1 MSDLIITPPIH
12 SPVTVWGFPRRG
24 HVFAIRDTREK
35 TLFEYLGH
43 DRLMLEARPVASPML
58 RQVFTQQ
65 EFSALVA
72 AGKVDPRI
80 SENDAGRQ
88 RLSALNPDIGSIR
101 ELSDEEREALVFYTR
116 LCRGVHGL
124 YLAGK
129 TSLSNKALEKTIRA
143 VMAQLYLDA
152 DPDHDEPLPDRTKG
166 GTRGRKKSTPAPKER
181 RLKARK
187 RMTSFQVPSPT
198 TVRTWI
204 DLLVEYSW
212 DELAIRDRRK
222 ARTGNRPP
230 RNRDPV
236 VAGLMTAWVDQF
248 KDSSR
253 PTAPLLYKLMIGA
266 ADDDQVDAGTN
277 LTRGDRKTSGPMSFA
292 QVNAQRASKG
302 LPTLTPP
309 SLSSFK
315 RAIAKLDK
323 FEVRAARHG
332 AADARRRFKI
342 AGTRNAAIAAGERVS
357 IDCWRFQLMAQR
369 LPTQFWVGLTEEQI
383 EKTKALRLTMCLA
396 ICEATK
402 FPLGVRLSVN
412 ADAETSLRTLELV
425 CRDKTAMARE
435 AGCRSTWHQ
444 ACSPESVPTDS
455 GSEFIDTNFRAAV
468 RDIGASSE
476 VGPGAHPDAR
486 PTIERFFRTLDLQLS
501 PLFQGRTFAGVSD
514 RGDYDPAAFANV
526 VVETLRVAL
535 VRYLVDVY
543 ANTPHGGLG
552 GQTPADAWEEKTER
566 YCVMPPPPP
575 EVLKAVFG
583 FADTRQIQH
592 DGLRFF
598 GLRYRSAELA
608 KLRVQIGQAHVR
620 IRVDLQD
627 LGSISVCAKRPGAAW
642 FDVPC
647 GIEMAGVSLADWR
660 KTASILRQRHA
671 DTSRLREHI
680 VLAALRDI
688 RIIGKASAL
697 EAGLGPSTMSRVDVL
712 REEEAIS
719 RHFGIVTAGVRG
731 KTLDG
736 TEDDALH
743 DDDPDVL
750 LAITQEDDA
759 VADEPE
765 DQAITGRRRDR
776 LGSSFLTEEE

>member
-1 MSDLIITPPIH
+1 MSDLIITLPIH

-24 HVFAIRDTREK
+24 HVFAIRDTKEE

-43 DRLMLEARPVASPML
+43 DRLMLEARPISSPML
-58 RQVFTQQ
+58 RQVFTQHQ
-65 EFSALVA
+65 FSALVA

-80 SENDAGRQ
+80 SENDTGRQ
-88 RLSALNPDIGSIR
+88 RLLALNPDIQSIR
-101 ELSDEEREALVFYTR
+101 DLSEEERQALVFYTR

-152 DPDHDEPLPDRTKG
+152 DPDHDEPLPERAKG
-166 GTRGRKKSTPAPKER
+166 GIRGRKKSTLVQSER

-198 TVRTWI
+198 TVRVWI
-204 DLLVEYSW
+204 GLLLEYHW

-236 VAGLMTAWVDQF
+236 VASVMADWVEQF
-248 KDSSR
+248 LDRSR
-253 PTAPLLYKLMIGA
+253 PSAPSLYKLMIGA
-266 ADDDQVDAGTN
+266 ADDEHADVGTK
-277 LTRGDRKTSGPMSFA
+277 LTRGKSSGPMSFA
-292 QVNAQRASKG
+292 EVNAQRVSKG

-309 SLSSFK
+309 SLASFK
-315 RAIAKLDK
+315 RAIAKLDA
-323 FEVRAARHG
+323 FEVRAARYG

-369 LPTQFWVGLTEEQI
+369 LPTEFWVGLTEEQI

-501 PLFQGRTFAGVSD
+501 PFFQGRTFAGVSD

-566 YCVMPPPPP
+566 YSVMPPPPP

-592 DGLRFF
+592 EGIRFF

-620 IRVDLQD
+620 IRADLQD
-627 LGSISVCAKRPGAAW
+627 LGSISVCAKRPGATW

-647 GIEMAGVSLADWR
+647 GIDMAGVSLADWR
-660 KTASILRQRHA
+660 KTAAILRQRHA
-671 DTSRLREHI
+671 DTSRLREPI
-680 VLAALRDI
+680 ALAALRDI
-688 RIIGKASAL
+688 RLLGKASAL
-697 EAGLGPSTMSRVDVL
+697 QAGLGPSTMSRADVL
-712 REEEAIS
+712 REEEATF
-719 RHFGIVTAGVRG
+719 RHFAIATANMRG
-731 KTLDG
+731 TALDG
-736 TEDDALH
+736 TEAEDDALH
-743 DDDPDVL
+743 DDDRDVL
-750 LAITQEDDA
+750 LALTEEDDA
-759 VADEPE
+759 VADELD